1 MKTLIGRK
9 MGMTQV
15 FAEDG
20 TTYPVTV
27 IEVLPNT
34 ITALKTKE
42 KDGYVA
48 VQIGYQDVEE
58 KRLSKPALGV
68 YKKINVAPKKKLGEL
83 FYTDVNGFK
92 VGDNLDVT
100 QFKNGD
106 VVDVIGTSKG
116 KGYSGT
122 VKRYHNTISPKSHGA
137 SWPHRGAGSMA
148 TVGRTNNRIH
158 PGKHMVGHH
167 GKKQATIL
175 NLLVVG
181 VDQSKNA
188 LLVRGGI
195 PGPNLGYVVVRTAI
209 KTQLGQALV
218 AKPLINRQAAGK

>member
-1 MKTLIGRK
+1 MKALIGRK

-34 ITALKTKE
+34 ITKIKSKE

-48 VQIGYQDVEE
+48 LQVGFEDVAE
-58 KRLSKPALGV
+58 KKLNKPAAGV
-68 YKKINVAPKKKLGEL
+68 YKKLNVTTKKHLGEL
-83 FYTDVNGFK
+83 LFTDVSNFK
-92 VGDNLDVT
+92 VGDNLDVSL
-100 QFKNGD
+100 FKAGD
-106 VVDVIGTSKG
+106 VVDVIGISKG
-116 KGYSGT
+116 KGFSGT

-158 PGKHMVGHH
+158 PGKHMAGHH
-167 GKKQATIL
+167 GGLQSTIL

-181 VDQSKNA
+181 IDVAKNA

-195 PGPNLGYVVVRTAI
+195 PGPNLGYVTVRTAI
-209 KTQLGQALV
+209 KTQLGQPLV
-218 AKPLINRQAAGK
+218 AKPLLNRQAAAK

>member
-34 ITALKTKE
+34 ITAIKTKE

-68 YKKINVAPKKKLGEL
+68 YKKINVAAKKRLGEL
-83 FYTDVNGFK
+83 FYTDINGFK

-158 PGKHMVGHH
+158 PGKHMAGHH

-181 VDQSKNA
+181 VDKAKNA

-209 KTQLGQALV
+209 KTQLGKALV
-218 AKPLINRQAAGK
+218 SKPLINRQATAK